1 MKKLIGIAKE
11 CVLGL
16 QMEVK
21 RKLRIILSN
30 SKSLQPI
37 YSLQPSKS
45 PFEVGFSEC
54 HRCLLGNF
62 STAADLA

>member
-1 MKKLIGIAKE
+1 VKKLIGIAKE

-30 SKSLQPI
+30 NKSLQPI
-37 YSLQPSKS
+37 LLIATFKKS
-45 PFEVGFSEC
+45 I
-54 HRCLLGNF
+54 
-62 STAADLA
+62 